1 VKHLALR
8 IFAQTIRMFKS
19 LPFLILIATAIS
31 CSQPNREDT
40 KNEIPFNRDSL
51 ARHIILL
58 ASDSFEGR
66 KPFTPG
72 ETRSV
77 QYMQNAFRSLGL
89 TPGNGDSWLQDVP
102 MVQISLSADSVMK
115 FSSPKGNFTLQKL
128 KDYVISTQN
137 TDSLITLDKDELIFA
152 GYGVVAP
159 EYHWNDYAGIN
170 VKGKVVIVMVNDP
183 GFGTADSSLFK
194 GREMT
199 YYGRW
204 TYKFEEA
211 SRQGA
216 KACLIIHNT
225 EAAAYPFSVVQNSW
239 GSSNLF
245 LDTRGN
251 SEFHTALQGWVSADA
266 AKKILAAAGKD
277 SSLLVS
283 ANNRGFKA
291 ISLGETVSTHVRVQ
305 ATYNISHNVI
315 AKIAG
320 TKRPDEYI
328 IYTAHWDHLGIGK
341 PDAKGDSIYNGAL
354 DNASGSAAL
363 LEMARAFQNLP
374 EKPERTVIF
383 LSVTG
388 EEQGLL
394 GSEFYARHPL
404 YPLKTTVANLNMDVV
419 NPHEKTKDVVV
430 TGMGQNDLEDYV
442 ADAVKIQERYIT
454 PESHPEGGHYFRSD
468 HFSFAKVGVPALDL
482 SSGID
487 VVGRGKEYGLKLKQE
502 YTTNHYH
509 TPSDEFDSTWTFAG
523 GMEDMDLLF
532 IIGKRLAFETGWP
545 KWKAGSEFRLIRE
558 KQ

>member
-1 VKHLALR
+1 
-8 IFAQTIRMFKS
+8 MFKS
-19 LPFLILIATAIS
+19 LPFLILMGTMIS
-31 CSQPNREDT
+31 CSQGIQEEKKDGF
-40 KNEIPFNRDSL
+40 PFNRDSL
-51 ARHIILL
+51 ARHIIVL

-72 ETRSV
+72 ETKTV
-77 QYMQNAFRSLGL
+77 QYMATAFRSLGL
-89 TPGNGDSWLQDVP
+89 TPGNGNSYLQDVP

-115 FSSPKGNFTLQKL
+115 FSSPKGSFTLQKL
-128 KDYVISTQN
+128 KDYVISTHN

-183 GFGTADSSLFK
+183 GFGTTDSSLFK

-239 GSSNLF
+239 GSSNLY

-251 SEFHTALQGWVSADA
+251 TEFHTALQGWISADA

-283 ANNRGFKA
+283 ANNRNFKA
-291 ISLGETVSTHVRVQ
+291 ISLKETVSTKVRVQ
-305 ATYNISHNVI
+305 ATYNISQNVI
-315 AKIAG
+315 AKITG

-328 IYTAHWDHLGIGK
+328 IYTAHWDHLGIGA

-363 LEMARAFQNLP
+363 LEMARAFKNLA

-394 GSEFYARHPL
+394 GSEFYARHPI

-430 TGMGQNDLEDYV
+430 TGMGQNELEDYV
-442 ADAVKIQERYIT
+442 ANAVKIQGRYIT

-482 SSGID
+482 SSGTD
-487 VVGRGKEYGLKLKQE
+487 VAGKGKEYGLSLKQD
-502 YTTNHYH
+502 YTSHHYH
-509 TPSDEFDSTWTFAG
+509 TPSDEYDSSWTFAG

-532 IIGKRLAFETGWP
+532 IIGKRLAFETSWP

>member
-1 VKHLALR
+1 
-8 IFAQTIRMFKS
+8 MFKS
-19 LPFLILIATAIS
+19 LPFLILMGTMIS
-31 CSQPNREDT
+31 CSQGIQEEKKDGF
-40 KNEIPFNRDSL
+40 PFNRDSL
-51 ARHIILL
+51 ARHIIVL

-72 ETRSV
+72 ETKTV
-77 QYMQNAFRSLGL
+77 QYMATAFRSLGL
-89 TPGNGDSWLQDVP
+89 TPGNGNSYLQDVP

-115 FSSPKGNFTLQKL
+115 FSSPKGSFTLQKL
-128 KDYVISTQN
+128 KDYVISTHN

-183 GFGTADSSLFK
+183 GFGTTDSSLFK

-239 GSSNLF
+239 GSSNLY

-251 SEFHTALQGWVSADA
+251 TEFHTALQGWISADA

-291 ISLGETVSTHVRVQ
+291 ISLKETVSTKVRVQ
-305 ATYNISHNVI
+305 ATYNISQNVI
-315 AKIAG
+315 AKITG

-328 IYTAHWDHLGIGK
+328 IYTAHWDHLGIGA

-363 LEMARAFQNLP
+363 LEMARAFKNLA

-394 GSEFYARHPL
+394 GSEFYARHPI

-430 TGMGQNDLEDYV
+430 TGMGQNELEDYV
-442 ADAVKIQERYIT
+442 ANAVKIQGRYIT

-482 SSGID
+482 SSGTD
-487 VVGRGKEYGLKLKQE
+487 VAGKGKEYGLSLKQD
-502 YTTNHYH
+502 YTSHHYH
-509 TPSDEFDSTWTFAG
+509 TPSDEYDSSWTFAG

-532 IIGKRLAFETGWP
+532 IIGKRLAFETSWP

>member
-1 VKHLALR
+1 
-8 IFAQTIRMFKS
+8 MSKS
-19 LPFLILIATAIS
+19 LPFLILITAALS
-31 CSQPNREDT
+31 CSQAHRDLT
-40 KNEIPFNRDSL
+40 KNEVPFNRDSL
-51 ARHIILL
+51 ARHIMVL
-58 ASDSFEGR
+58 ASDSFGGR
-66 KPFTPG
+66 KPFSPG
-72 ETRSV
+72 ETKTV
-77 QYMQNAFRSLGL
+77 EYMETAFRSLGL
-89 TPGNGDSWLQDVP
+89 SPGNGERWLQDVP
-102 MVQISLSADSVMK
+102 MVQIRLSSDSVMK
-115 FSSPKGNFTLQKL
+115 FSSPKGNFTLKNL

-137 TDSLITLDKDELIFA
+137 TDSLITLDKDEVIFA

-170 VKGKVVIVMVNDP
+170 VKDKVVIVMVNDP

-204 TYKFEEA
+204 TYKYEEA

-225 EAAAYPFSVVQNSW
+225 EAASYPFSVVQNSW

-245 LDTRGN
+245 LDTRGS
-251 SEFHTALQGWVSADA
+251 SEYHTALQGWISADA
-266 AKKILAAAGKD
+266 AKRILSAAGKD

-291 ISLGETVSTHVRVQ
+291 IPLKETVSVNVHVQ
-305 ATYNISHNVI
+305 ATYNVSHNVI
-315 AKIAG
+315 AKIPG

-363 LEMARAFQNLP
+363 LEMARAFQNLS

-394 GSEFYARHPL
+394 GSEYYARHPL

-419 NPHEKTKDVVV
+419 NPHERTKDVVV
-430 TGMGQNDLEDYV
+430 TGMGQNELEDYV
-442 ADAVKIQERYIT
+442 ADAVKIQDRYIT
-454 PESHPEGGHYFRSD
+454 GESHPEGGHYFRSD

-482 SSGID
+482 SSGTY
-487 VVGRGKEYGLKLKQE
+487 VAGKGKEYGLKLKQD
-502 YTTNHYH
+502 YTANHYH
-509 TPSDEFDSTWTFAG
+509 TPSDEFDSSWTFAG

-558 KQ
+558 KK

>member
-1 VKHLALR
+1 
-8 IFAQTIRMFKS
+8 M
-19 LPFLILIATAIS
+19 LIATALS
-31 CSQPNREDT
+31 CSQAHHDLT
-40 KNEIPFNRDSL
+40 KNEVSFDRDSL
-51 ARHIILL
+51 ARHIMVL
-58 ASDSFEGR
+58 ASDSFGGR
-66 KPFTPG
+66 KPFSPG
-72 ETRSV
+72 ETKTV
-77 QYMQNAFRSLGL
+77 QYMETAFRSLGL
-89 TPGNGDSWLQDVP
+89 APGNGDSYLQDVP

-115 FSSPKGNFTLQKL
+115 FNSPKGNFTLQNL

-137 TDSLITLDKDELIFA
+137 TDSLITLDKDEVIFA

-204 TYKFEEA
+204 TYKYEEA

-225 EAAAYPFSVVQNSW
+225 EAASYPFSVVQNSW

-245 LDTRGN
+245 LDTRGSN
-251 SEFHTALQGWVSADA
+251 EFHTALQGWISADA
-266 AKKILAAAGKD
+266 AKKILSAAGKD

-291 ISLGETVSTHVRVQ
+291 IPLNETVSVKVRVQ
-305 ATYNISHNVI
+305 ATYNVSHNVI
-315 AKIAG
+315 AKITG
-320 TKRPDEYI
+320 TKRPEEYI

-363 LEMARAFQNLP
+363 LEMARAFQNLS

-394 GSEFYARHPL
+394 GSEYYARHPL

-430 TGMGQNDLEDYV
+430 TGMGQNELEDYV
-442 ADAVKIQERYIT
+442 GDAVKMQDRYIT
-454 PESHPEGGHYFRSD
+454 RESHPEGGHYFRSD

-482 SSGID
+482 SSGTD
-487 VVGRGKEYGLKLKQE
+487 VAGKGKEYGLKLKQE
-502 YTTNHYH
+502 YTANHYH
-509 TPSDEFDSTWTFAG
+509 TPSDEFDSSWTFAG

>member
-1 VKHLALR
+1 
-8 IFAQTIRMFKS
+8 M
-19 LPFLILIATAIS
+19 LIATAMS
-31 CSQPNREDT
+31 CSQVHREEI
-40 KNEIPFNRDSL
+40 KNENPFNRDSL
-51 ARHIILL
+51 ARHIIVL

-66 KPFTPG
+66 KPFSPG
-72 ETRSV
+72 ETRTV
-77 QYMQNAFRSLGL
+77 RYMQNAFRSLGL
-89 TPGNGDSWLQDVP
+89 APGNGDSYLQDVP
-102 MVQISLSADSVMK
+102 MVQISLSPDSVMK
-115 FSSPKGNFTLQKL
+115 FNSPKGNFTLQNL
-128 KDYVISTQN
+128 KDYVLSTQN

-239 GSSNLF
+239 GSSNLY
-245 LDTRGN
+245 LDTRG
-251 SEFHTALQGWVSADA
+251 SREFHTALQGWISADA

-291 ISLGETVSTHVRVQ
+291 ISLKETVSTKVRVQ

-315 AKIAG
+315 AKITG
-320 TKRPDEYI
+320 IKRPTENI

-363 LEMARAFQNLP
+363 LEMARAFQNLQ

-394 GSEFYARHPL
+394 GSEYYARHPL

-430 TGMGQNDLEDYV
+430 TGKGQNELEDYV
-442 ADAVKIQERYIT
+442 ADAVKIQDRYIT

-482 SSGID
+482 SSGTD
-487 VVGRGKEYGLKLKQE
+487 VVGKGKEYGLKLKQD

-509 TPSDEFDSTWTFAG
+509 TPSDEFDSAWTFAG

-532 IIGKRLAFETGWP
+532 IIGKRLAFETSWP

-558 KQ
+558 KP